1 MVDKE
6 VKLNLA
12 QLTKIFYQLT
22 LGQKIAL
29 GFITLAIFFSLIGV
43 VLVATDKAYQPLFV
57 SLNQQDAFSITEE
70 LKKKKINYKYEPTDG
85 IIKVPEDKVNEL
97 RLFFASKGQPKSGTI
112 GFELFDKKSFGM
124 TDFVQKI
131 NYRRALEGELS
142 STIMSLD
149 VIEAASVHITP
160 AKSSP
165 FAEEE
170 APAKASVFL
179 KLNSS
184 QRLSEEQVN
193 SVMNI
198 VASGVEDLNSRNVV
212 VVDQYGRTLS
222 QNEEENSLAG
232 ITNSQLRVKKTVEKD
247 LNKKI
252 VSLLEPIVGLG
263 KVRSNIS
270 ATLDFDKVKEYSES
284 FDSEAEPIIRSQKET
299 TDIIEAK
306 DSTAGTPGTQS
317 NIPGS
322 GAQTTSTNAGS
333 GKKSSHTDKLTNYEV
348 SKITKEV
355 INSTGAIKKLS
366 VSVLLDNKTVEKEVD
381 GKWVTETVP
390 LTDDEMEKI
399 NEQVVAAVG
408 IEKGRGDVVSVV
420 NMAFASSI
428 SKAELGKMASE
439 KMWNRIFKLA
449 TPLISLVFFIILLLF
464 VIKPI
469 VKTVITPVLESF
481 KPALEEKPME
491 KIKKLPPKT
500 VAELEAEIEA
510 EIDSEFIPGIEVKRV
525 EIIRERVLEA
535 VKNDPEQAAGFLRS
549 MLIEE
554 EN

>member
-1 MVDKE
+1 MADKE

-12 QLTKIFYQLT
+12 QLTRIFYQLT
-22 LGQKIAL
+22 TGQKIAL

-57 SLNQQDAFSITEE
+57 NLNQQDAFDITQE
-70 LKKKKINYKYEPTDG
+70 LKKKKIDYKYEPEDG
-85 IIKVPEDKVNEL
+85 IIRVPENKVNEL
-97 RLFFASKGQPKSGTI
+97 RLYFASKGQPKSGTI

-124 TDFVQKI
+124 TDFVQKV
-131 NYRRALEGELS
+131 NFRRALEGELA

-149 VIEAASVHITP
+149 MVDAASVHITP

-170 APAKASVFL
+170 TPAKASVFL

-184 QRLSEEQVN
+184 KRLSEEQVN
-193 SVMNI
+193 SIMNI
-198 VASGVEDLNSRNVV
+198 VASGVEGLQPRFVV

-222 QNEEENSLAG
+222 QNEDENSMTG
-232 ITNSQLRVKKTVEKD
+232 ITNAQLRVKKAVEKD
-247 LNKKI
+247 LNQKI
-252 VSLLEPIVGLG
+252 ISLLEPIVGIG
-263 KVRSNIS
+263 RVRSNIS
-270 ATLDFDKVKEYSES
+270 ATLDFNKVKAISLTY
-284 FDSEAEPIIRSQKET
+284 DSEAEPVIRSQKET
-299 TDIIEAK
+299 IEIVESGNPA
-306 DSTAGTPGTQS
+306 SGVPGTTT
-317 NIPGS
+317 NIPG
-322 GAQTTSTNAGS
+322 GTNTATTGST
-333 GKKSSHTDKLTNYEV
+333 GKKSSRTDKMTNYEV

-366 VSVLLDNKTVEKEVD
+366 VSVLLDNKIVEKEKD

-390 LTDDEMEKI
+390 LTDEELAKI
-399 NEQVVAAVG
+399 NEQVAAAVG

-420 NMAFASSI
+420 NMPFTPTI
-428 SKAELGKMASE
+428 TKEELDQMASE
-439 KMWNRIFKLA
+439 KMWNRIFKLS
-449 TPLISLVFFIILLLF
+449 TPLISLLFFVVLLLF

-469 VKTVITPVLESF
+469 VRTVITPVLESF
-481 KPALEEKPME
+481 KPALEEKPKE
-491 KIKKLPPKT
+491 TIKKLPPKT

-510 EIDSEFIPGIEVKRV
+510 EIDSEFVPGIEVKRI

-535 VKNDPEQAAGFLRS
+535 VKNDPEQAAGFFRS

>member
-1 MVDKE
+1 MADKE

-12 QLTKIFYQLT
+12 QLTRIFYQLT
-22 LGQKIAL
+22 TGQKIAL
-29 GFITLAIFFSLIGV
+29 GFITLAIFLSLIGV

-57 SLNQQDAFSITEE
+57 DLNQQDAFSITEE
-70 LKKKKINYKYEPTDG
+70 LKKRKVEYKYTSEDG
-85 IIKVPEDKVNEL
+85 TIKVPEGQVNEL
-97 RLFFASKGQPKSGTI
+97 RLYFASKGEPKSGSI

-124 TDFVQKI
+124 TDFVQKV

-149 VIEAASVHITP
+149 VVDAASVHITP
-160 AKSSP
+160 SKSSP

-184 QRLSEEQVN
+184 RRLSEEQVN
-193 SVMNI
+193 SIMYI
-198 VASGVEDLNSRNVV
+198 VASGVEDLSARNVV

-222 QNEEENSLAG
+222 QNEDENSMAG
-232 ITNSQLRVKKTVEKD
+232 ITNSQLKVKKAVEKD
-247 LNKKI
+247 LNQKI
-252 VSLLEPIVGLG
+252 ITLLEPIIGIG

-270 ATLDFDKVKEYSES
+270 ATLDFNKVKEFSET

-299 TDIIEAK
+299 TEIL
-306 DSTAGTPGTQS
+306 DSNGNTADVPGTTS
-317 NIPGS
+317 NIPG
-322 GAQTTSTNAGS
+322 GPNQNPTPTT
-333 GKKSSHTDKLTNYEV
+333 GKKSSRTDKTTNYEV

-355 INSTGAIKKLS
+355 MNSTGAIKKLS
-366 VSVLLDNKTVEKEVD
+366 ISVLLDNKLVEKEQD
-381 GKWVTETVP
+381 GNWVTESIP
-390 LTDDEMEKI
+390 LTDEEINKV
-399 NEQVVAAVG
+399 NEQVAAAVG
-408 IEKGRGDVVSVV
+408 MEKGRGDVISVV
-420 NMAFASSI
+420 NMAFTPTI
-428 SKAELGKMASE
+428 TKEELGKMSSE
-439 KMWNRIFKLA
+439 KLWNRIFKLS
-449 TPLISLVFFIILLLF
+449 TPLVSLLFFIILLIF

-469 VKTVITPVLESF
+469 VRTVITPVLESF
-481 KPALEEKPME
+481 KPALEEKPTQ
-491 KIKKLPPKT
+491 KTRKLPPKT

-535 VKNDPEQAAGFLRS
+535 VKNDPAQAAGFLRA
-549 MLIEE
+549 MLVEE